1 MIRLPTRRRSGDH
14 SLDQCTVGTRLTD
27 SQVPEIFASP
37 TGFEPVQNIEVG
49 GISSEIEG
57 GQGDRTPLDLARIPP
72 NLGQL
77 AGELEAR
84 RVARMA
90 DSRALGAARV
100 TPLDA
105 ARRQGH
111 R

>member
-1 MIRLPTRRRSGDH
+1 MTGQRDGRHAGRAQGWSAFPPHARTTGTDIVIVGLLRAPHPTPDKLGYPRGH
-14 SLDQCTVGTRLTD
+14 ALLGQAQL
-27 SQVPEIFASP
+27 AA
-37 TGFEPVQNIEVG
+37 
-49 GISSEIEG
+49 EG
-57 GQGDRTPLDLARIPP
+57 GRWALV
-72 NLGQL
+72 GQL